1 MGITTSSI
9 VPFPI
14 DEVFAWHE
22 RPGALPRLIPPW
34 QPIRVRREP
43 ADLRDGRAELLLPG
57 GLVWVAQH
65 SDYAPPYRFVDRLTS
80 LPLPWQ
86 HIHTFEAVDEAG
98 TRVVDDVVTPVPA
111 ALLRAAFT
119 YRHRQLADDLA
130 AAAEARELVPKALT
144 VAMTGASGLVGQNLT
159 ALLGVCGHRVIRLVR
174 RAAPGPDER
183 RWDPD
188 SPDLSLLDGVD
199 ALIHLAGAPIG
210 GRFTAEH
217 KRAVYRS
224 RVPPTRRLA
233 EIVARRV
240 DRLQAFVCA
249 SAIGYYGADRR
260 DEVLDERSERGDGFV
275 ADVVADWEAATGAA
289 IDAGVRTVLLRT
301 GIAQSPRGGV
311 LRMLRPLFTT
321 GLGGRLG
328 HGQQWTSWIDL
339 DDLSDLYLRAL
350 LDTGMTGPVNATAP
364 TPVRNSDYA
373 SILAAVLRRP
383 HALPVPT
390 IGPQL
395 LLGREGA
402 DQLAFASQRVL
413 PARLTELGHRFRR
426 PHLPDCLRHQ
436 LGHPTR

>member
-1 MGITTSSI
+1 LGITTSSI
-9 VPFPI
+9 VAFPI

-80 LPLPWQ
+80 LPLPWR
-86 HIHTFEAVDEAG
+86 HVHTFEAVDEAG
-98 TRVVDDVVTPVPA
+98 TRVVDDVVTPIPE
-111 ALLRAAFT
+111 ALLRTAFT

-130 AAAEARELVPKALT
+130 VAAEARGRGAEVLT
-144 VAMTGASGLVGQNLT
+144 VAMTGASGLVGRNLT

-174 RAAPGPDER
+174 RAAAGPDER
-183 RWDPD
+183 HWDPD
-188 SPDLSLLDGVD
+188 NPELSLLDGVD

-217 KRAVYRS
+217 KRAVYGS

-240 DRLQAFVCA
+240 DRLKAFVCA

-275 ADVVADWEAATGAA
+275 ADVVADWEAATSAA

-311 LRMLRPLFTT
+311 LRMLTALHRRARRPARRRAAVDVVDRPRRPVRRLFARPV
-321 GLGGRLG
+321 GHRDGRTSQRDRPDAG
-328 HGQQWTSWIDL
+328 PQQRLHEDPRR
-339 DDLSDLYLRAL
+339 RASPPPRAP
-350 LDTGMTGPVNATAP
+350 GPDYRAATAGG
-364 TPVRNSDYA
+364 T
-373 SILAAVLRRP
+373 
-383 HALPVPT
+383 
-390 IGPQL
+390 
-395 LLGREGA
+395 GR
-402 DQLAFASQRVL
+402 
-413 PARLTELGHRFRR
+413 
-426 PHLPDCLRHQ
+426 C
-436 LGHPTR
+436 